1 MFFKLD
7 KFASMITFS
16 HISCFS
22 KNAWTGIFKSTSQK
36 KCKLCFVSR
45 VSFKWKV
52 HFAEICLSSLTEQQT
67 ETLPFQ
73 PFGKFMGNQFCQIEL
88 PLTETCQIELHLSEF
103 FAFLFT
109 FQISVFCCPD
119 TFSSII

>member
-1 MFFKLD
+1 ME
-7 KFASMITFS
+7 S
-16 HISCFS
+16 
-22 KNAWTGIFKSTSQK
+22 
-36 KCKLCFVSR
+36 
-45 VSFKWKV
+45 SFCRDL
-52 HFAEICLSSLTEQQT
+52 FSSLTEQQT

-88 PLTETCQIELHLSEF
+88 PLTETCQIEPHLSES

-119 TFSSII
+119 TFSSTI